1 MENTKS
7 KTQLRESSVRKARP
21 GEVAY
26 VAGKINGLPNYK
38 ENFNRAVKELQ
49 DLGYIVMNPADL
61 PEGMPYE
68 KYLPICLSM
77 LEASDVLYM
86 LDNWTDSKGASVEH
100 SYGVAQG
107 KEIHYQAG

>member
-1 MENTKS
+1 M
-7 KTQLRESSVRKARP
+7 RKAKP

-26 VAGKINGLPNYK
+26 VAGKINGLK
-38 ENFNRAVKELQ
+38 
-49 DLGYIVMNPADL
+49 GYEKKFQEAEDMLTKMGFIVLNPAKL
-61 PEGMPYE
+61 PEGMPYA
-68 KYLPICLSM
+68 KYMPVCLAM